1 MLIHSIV
8 PSLLE
13 LRSVFLH
20 LSLIL
25 LLCTAVFYSCMSQV
39 PCYFTLRVTSICVMH
54 ASTMQIHSYVQLYSC
69 TAVPCGDT
77 ATFRRQIPY
86 PDTVLGHTKLYYH
99 LVPSI
104 GTVLDTYQGT
114 AVRPAYSCMFVC

>member
-39 PCYFTLRVTSICVMH
+39 PCYFTLRVTSICVMYPPYRYIQ
-54 ASTMQIHSYVQLYSC
+54 MYSC
-69 TAVPCGDT
+69 TAVQLYGRTLRRYGD
-77 ATFRRQIPY
+77 
-86 PDTVLGHTKLYYH
+86 L
-99 LVPSI
+99 S
-104 GTVLDTYQGT
+104 
-114 AVRPAYSCMFVC
+114 